1 MFITFEGI
9 DGSGKSTQARSI
21 AGWLYKEAA
30 HGTLLTHEPG
40 GWDGGQVLRNMVLT
54 EGLRH
59 RWSEPYLFMLD
70 RAEHVARVIQ
80 PALDSG
86 KIVLCERYHDS
97 TLAYQSWEE
106 ESLPMS
112 LTLFLWLHL
121 FQSRISQFC
130 SMSQL
135 MWRLHVLQ
143 EEARRIILKKRA

>member
-97 TLAYQSWEE
+97 TLAYQSWGRGIPADVLN
-106 ESLPMS
+106 SFFMASSFGAACLVSITKDFPLPVW
-112 LTLFLWLHL
+112 TVFLLIKL
-121 FQSRISQFC
+121 MVIS
-130 SMSQL
+130 
-135 MWRLHVLQ
+135 
-143 EEARRIILKKRA
+143 